1 MYKELMR
8 MSAIAAAHSCVD
20 EGGMAVPSPLYT
32 NIGKLYS
39 NQNFGRVV
47 EALIDTAGG
56 IISTMPSQEDAENP
70 EEGPYISKYMAGA
83 TDGESRLQV
92 MKMAKE
98 LAASSLTGYLL
109 TLMIHA
115 EGSAQASKLAL
126 IRDYDLGEA
135 EGLVNRILAK
145 SGSQA
150 DDVRR

>member
-1 MYKELMR
+1 MR
-8 MSAIAAAHSCVD
+8 MSATAAAHSHLD
-20 EGGMAVPSPLYT
+20 DGLAIPNPLYT

-56 IISTMPSQEDAENP
+56 IISTMPSQEDLDNP
-70 EEGPYISKYMAGA
+70 EENAYISKYMRGA
-83 TDGESRLQV
+83 TAGEDRLGV
-92 MKMAKE
+92 MKIAKE

-126 IRDYDLGEA
+126 VRDYDVAEA
-135 EGLVNRILAK
+135 ERLVSGILT
-145 SGSQA
+145 Q
-150 DDVRR
+150 